1 MTIHRVFDGGLLL
14 RKISVQGTPV
24 DADFLTVLGQ
34 LIFLALIALRKIWVY
49 FCFKVF
55 HLIAFISHLNHFSF
69 TESKNCVFVWN
80 LEQLASNVI
89 LSFSLKAE
97 SKTNKVMHFLG
108 SNTTKE
114 NKNYQ
119 DKNTQLSVSYWQH

>member
-1 MTIHRVFDGGLLL
+1 MVNFSLLGM
-14 RKISVQGTPV
+14 ISVQGVILTRTV
-24 DADFLTVLGQ
+24 KRCLAIAKLVFLS
-34 LIFLALIALRKIWVY
+34 LIALKKIWVY

-108 SNTTKE
+108 WNTTKE